1 MAERLTK
8 AEEVCPLIL
17 DDVTVQSDGER
28 TRAILETLQAIS
40 TERQIVLFTQEEDV
54 LAWAEATL
62 PNNPQDQLVR
72 LNGATASA

>member
-1 MAERLTK
+1 
-8 AEEVCPLIL
+8 
-17 DDVTVQSDGER
+17 
-28 TRAILETLQAIS
+28 LETLQAIS